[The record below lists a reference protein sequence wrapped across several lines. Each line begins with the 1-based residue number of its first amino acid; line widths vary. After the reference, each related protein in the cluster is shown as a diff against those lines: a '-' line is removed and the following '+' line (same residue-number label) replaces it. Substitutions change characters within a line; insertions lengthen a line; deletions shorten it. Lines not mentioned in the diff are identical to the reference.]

1 MKKSFS
7 ITVPEPC
14 HEDWNKM
21 SPTEKGKFCDQ
32 CAKEVTDFTRST
44 DEEIV
49 KTISVGNKVCGRFK
63 NTQLNREIKL
73 ERKSNNSLLPYA
85 ASLLLPLSIL
95 SLQEAKSQGGATTF
109 VKSSIALNSAIHS
122 TTEKAIITATGE
134 ITDAN
139 GNPIKNAEVI
149 VLETGAR
156 SRSNL
161 KGEYTIKCASGSTLF
176 FLKNDMRSSEYTL
189 GNRDTTIHVI
199 LKPKHYKVSII
210 TGAIRT
216 VPVETIG
223 KIKHEVDLLEILK
236 NKAAICGL
244 EVKDEKTKETASKIT
259 ISGTIRDEAQLILPG
274 VNVLI
279 KGTSKGTQ
287 TDFKGN
293 YSIETEPNSVLEF
306 SFLGYENKEIALSN
320 ISNEV
325 SFSMTPNFEELAG
338 TIGFM
343 IIREES
349 SMYVDPYA
357 RDSYLDHDQRSNRKR
372 RKEYAAKENA
382 FKKIKRSRDKAARL
396 IKRALKNKK

>member
-1 MKKSFS
+1 
-7 ITVPEPC
+7 
-14 HEDWNKM
+14 
-21 SPTEKGKFCDQ
+21 
-32 CAKEVTDFTRST
+32 
-44 DEEIV
+44 
-49 KTISVGNKVCGRFK
+49 
-63 NTQLNREIKL
+63 
-73 ERKSNNSLLPYA
+73 
-85 ASLLLPLSIL
+85 
-95 SLQEAKSQGGATTF
+95 
-109 VKSSIALNSAIHS
+109 
-122 TTEKAIITATGE
+122 
-134 ITDAN
+134 
-139 GNPIKNAEVI
+139 
-149 VLETGAR
+149 
-156 SRSNL
+156 
-161 KGEYTIKCASGSTLF
+161 
-176 FLKNDMRSSEYTL
+176 MRSSEYTL